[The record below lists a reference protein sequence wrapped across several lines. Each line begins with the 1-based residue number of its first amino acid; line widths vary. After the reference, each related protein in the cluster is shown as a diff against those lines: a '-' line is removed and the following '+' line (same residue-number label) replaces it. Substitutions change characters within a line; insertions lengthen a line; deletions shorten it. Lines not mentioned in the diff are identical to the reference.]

1 MATSHRIGFGLKYA
15 DQQTGQQVKLYAEKT
30 VIVNNYSASYYDNL
44 EKSALEKEALA
55 TVSSRYRGNYTSSY
69 DIDYSP
75 EIKQAFVHAKGYS
88 SRTGYLI
95 WVSLATQ
102 KVNVFGGFKGN
113 WDLMRTFRCATGAPS
128 TPTPVGV
135 TYVTYKQSAW
145 VTDSYTA
152 GRSSGFIRERD
163 MRFIPDFTIRTRTG

>member
-1 MATSHRIGFGLKYA
+1 M
-15 DQQTGQQVKLYAEKT
+15 
-30 VIVNNYSASYYDNL
+30 NNYSASYYDNL

-113 WDLMRTFRCATGAPS
+113 WDLMKNIPLRDRRSVNA
-128 TPTPVGV
+128 
-135 TYVTYKQSAW
+135 
-145 VTDSYTA
+145 DS
-152 GRSSGFIRERD
+152 GGCDVRD
-163 MRFIPDFTIRTRTG
+163 L